1 MVHRSSSRSSLIYL
15 YDHIMAP
22 WERKRQQIFS
32 YTEGGLLEGRTR
44 VFSGIP
50 PFLQEIQ
57 KMDLSI
63 LAHPSPYS

>member
-1 MVHRSSSRSSLIYL
+1 
-15 YDHIMAP
+15 MAP